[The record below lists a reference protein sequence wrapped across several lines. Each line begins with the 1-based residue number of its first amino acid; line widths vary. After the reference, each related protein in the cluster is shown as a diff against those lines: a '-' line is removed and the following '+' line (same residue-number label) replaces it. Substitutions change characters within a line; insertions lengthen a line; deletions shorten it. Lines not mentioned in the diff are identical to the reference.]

1 MAKAAG
7 AELFQSVNDGS
18 RTERAVRLLT
28 DLITGGKLASGDF
41 LPSEPALSKQL
52 GISRPTMRLALRT
65 LEARGLV
72 VTRRGVG
79 VQVTDRTREAAT
91 DSIGLLLQ
99 RSGGG
104 VREMLEVR
112 LMLEC
117 QGAALAAQ
125 RATEDDIAAI
135 AATMEAL
142 GGDGL
147 TVGDCIELD
156 LEFHL
161 RLAKASK
168 NNLLVALVHALRG
181 LMLDT
186 IAATHA
192 IDARTTQRLRAH
204 ATVLEAI
211 KARNPE
217 AAYAAM
223 EQMLRVT
230 EEILEERSRDDA
242 LRPRPSLA
250 RRGGEGSRL
259 EDAPLPVASRR
270 REGKG

>member
-1 MAKAAG
+1 MDGPLYQPITDGTRTDRAA
-7 AELFQSVNDGS
+7 
-18 RTERAVRLLT
+18 RLLS
-28 DLITGGKLASGDF
+28 DLITTGKLAPGDF
-41 LPSEPALSKQL
+41 LPSEPVLAKQL
-52 GISRPTMRLALRT
+52 GVSRPTLRLALRT
-65 LEARGLV
+65 LEMRGLV
-72 VTRRGVG
+72 VSKRGVG
-79 VQVTDRTREAAT
+79 VQVTDRTHEVAT
-91 DSIGLLLQ
+91 DSIELMLQ
-99 RSGGG
+99 RDGGDI
-104 VREMLEVR
+104 RDMLELR
-112 LMLEC
+112 LILEC
-117 QGAALAAQ
+117 QGALLAAQ
-125 RATEDDIAAI
+125 RATDDDIAAI
-135 AATMEAL
+135 AATIEAM
-142 GGDGL
+142 GDGGL
-147 TVGDCIELD
+147 SIGDCIELD

-192 IDARTTQRLRAH
+192 IDARTAQRLRAH
-204 ATVLEAI
+204 AMVLEAI
-211 KARNPE
+211 KARDAE

-223 EQMLRVT
+223 EWMLRVT

-259 EDAPLPVASRR
+259 EDAPLPVALRR